1 MQTVILL
8 NATVAAVYLLVGKAA
23 LSLAFLH
30 PNVTA
35 VWPPTGIAVAA
46 CILFDYR
53 VWPGVLV
60 SAFLVNQTTAG
71 NMVTSAA
78 IAVGNTIEALL
89 GAYLANR
96 FAGGRKAFWH
106 AEGVL
111 RFAAVVAFLSTTVS
125 ATPGV
130 TSLSVA
136 GYAD

>member
-1 MQTVILL
+1 
-8 NATVAAVYLLVGKAA
+8 
-23 LSLAFLH
+23 
-30 PNVTA
+30 
-35 VWPPTGIAVAA
+35 
-46 CILFDYR
+46 
-53 VWPGVLV
+53 VLV

-125 ATPGV
+125 ATTGV

-136 GYAD
+136 GYADWADFGAMWLTWWLGDAAGALIVAPMLVLRGRPIDPSWRHRRVLSK